1 MVHVHVSY
9 EMKYHQMRVISS
21 GLQEGTSLRAGSFV
35 QKLGKIMKK
44 RGGGRRRENF
54 FFCLPP
60 PPPLPPL
67 FSPVLPNF
75 CTNEPAR
82 RLGGYMY
89 TTDAFTGLTCDVFEG
104 YGFQSNLVIK
114 ISEPLGSPYFALRFM
129 TGSF

>member
-44 RGGGRRRENF
+44 RGGRKKKGKS
-54 FFCLPP
+54 P
-60 PPPLPPL
+60 PPL

-82 RLGGYMY
+82 RLGG
-89 TTDAFTGLTCDVFEG
+89 TCTLQMHLQAIHVMSLRGMVFRAIW
-104 YGFQSNLVIK
+104 S
-114 ISEPLGSPYFALRFM
+114 
-129 TGSF
+129 

>member
-44 RGGGRRRENF
+44 RGGRKKKGKS
-54 FFCLPP
+54 P
-60 PPPLPPL
+60 PPL

-89 TTDAFTGLTCDVFEG
+89 TTDAFTGHTCDVFEG

-129 TGSF
+129 SGSF